1 MEQITESAT
10 SNVKSIETNIS
21 NDTDS
26 EKEPITLTPPIPN
39 VLALGLLFLST
50 IGIILAGYIHGKMD
64 LLTVLKN
71 AVE

>member
-1 MEQITESAT
+1 LI
-10 SNVKSIETNIS
+10 
-21 NDTDS
+21 
-26 EKEPITLTPPIPN
+26 PPIPN